1 MKKSRLFLKIGA
13 GFLAV
18 GLIVFCCSLTFSFTG
33 NPLVMLMAKSMAKH
47 YTEEKYPKL
56 NLDVVG
62 VEYNFKFREYVVTV
76 SASESEDTAF
86 RVITHDGMNVT
97 FDTYKTDIEQRDNTL
112 TRLSGE
118 YSDRINLL
126 LKKESGVKDMFSRF
140 DWRKDQS
147 DVDYDDFPLDL
158 PFSMQA
164 IRRMNGTLNMRIV
177 CEALTIE
184 EAARIAK
191 EAQAI
196 LTEQDMEPAYYS
208 FYFESEYGQEWIS
221 SKIYAAE
228 ELHAIDLDAL
238 AAEMQ
243 EGDQKWLEDTKAEAE
258 KALSDMGK

>member
-33 NPLVMLMAKSMAKH
+33 NPLVMLMAKSTAKH

-126 LKKESGVKDMFSRF
+126 LKKESKKDYQIQWKLHLSLQ
-140 DWRKDQS
+140 KD
-147 DVDYDDFPLDL
+147 
-158 PFSMQA
+158 
-164 IRRMNGTLNMRIV
+164 
-177 CEALTIE
+177 
-184 EAARIAK
+184 
-191 EAQAI
+191 
-196 LTEQDMEPAYYS
+196 
-208 FYFESEYGQEWIS
+208 
-221 SKIYAAE
+221 
-228 ELHAIDLDAL
+228 
-238 AAEMQ
+238 
-243 EGDQKWLEDTKAEAE
+243 
-258 KALSDMGK
+258 